1 MKLKKGSIMK
11 SLKTFTS
18 IAVGSLLISA
28 SSLLACEVPVDI
40 HPTSC
45 PNPINV
51 GSNGLVPA
59 AMLGTGMS
67 WMDVRLI
74 KPMDDRGITMRA
86 YDSNGELIKDEAGN
100 VIIVKA
106 VRAKFEDVAT
116 PFGDELDCTNEY
128 SCTTNGPDGLEDLA
142 LKFPTQGKTKKVKNA
157 DGTFSNKYLPGVADL
172 LKDSVTGETLPRGT
186 TRCIEIRAWS
196 HFDPAKG
203 LYTDLI
209 HGKDVIIVK

>member
-1 MKLKKGSIMK
+1 MK
-11 SLKTFTS
+11 SLKSFTS
-18 IAVGSLLISA
+18 VVVGSLLISG
-28 SSLLACEVPVDI
+28 SSLLACEIPVDV

-74 KPMDDRGITMRA
+74 NPMDDRGITMRA

-142 LKFPTQGKTKKVKNA
+142 LKFPTQSRTNKKT
-157 DGTFSNKYLPGVADL
+157 GETLPGVADL
-172 LKDSVTGETLPRGT
+172 LVGLATGE
-186 TRCIEIRAWS
+186 TRCIEIEAYEYPRE
-196 HFDPAKG
+196 DG
-203 LYTDLI
+203 YTARM
-209 HGKDVIIVK
+209 HGKDVIIVKAGE